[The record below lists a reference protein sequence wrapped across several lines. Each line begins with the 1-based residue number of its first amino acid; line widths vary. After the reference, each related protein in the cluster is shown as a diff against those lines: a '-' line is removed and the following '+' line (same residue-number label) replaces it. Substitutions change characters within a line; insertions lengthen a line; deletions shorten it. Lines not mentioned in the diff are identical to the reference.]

1 MNRAPSTGSG
11 CPKEQT
17 LLIGLARAMPVE
29 YERFDLTTAAGEAA
43 ARSPKPRAAA
53 GGGQAATVQELESI
67 QVCDKLS
74 SWKLSR

>member
-1 MNRAPSTGSG
+1 
-11 CPKEQT
+11 
-17 LLIGLARAMPVE
+17 MPVE